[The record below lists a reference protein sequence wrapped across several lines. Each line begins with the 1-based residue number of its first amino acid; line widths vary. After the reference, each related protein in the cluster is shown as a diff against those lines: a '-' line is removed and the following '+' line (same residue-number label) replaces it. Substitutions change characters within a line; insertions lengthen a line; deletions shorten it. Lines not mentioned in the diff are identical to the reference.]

1 MMNILEMVK
10 DNKQVNFVLYRD
22 STLWYKTE
30 DGFQF
35 PVPINDVGNATFL
48 AQDKALFFM
57 RYIRKHLDEIKLG
70 AGSLSGE

>member
-10 DNKQVNFVLYRD
+10 DNKKVNFVFYRD
-22 STLWYKTE
+22 SSLWYKTE

-48 AQDKALFFM
+48 AQDKAILFM
-57 RYIRKHLDEIKLG
+57 RYIRKHLAEINH
-70 AGSLSGE
+70 E